1 MWKGWA
7 EYKHQISSVFNIVCF
22 AIDICWTILCKT
34 FLETNE
40 KRMTLSGSPW
50 PKWGDG
56 NYTWLM
62 LKPSSRGAF
71 ITLCEAVNCFSS
83 LSMLCPFVPGPCH
96 PPPPQ
101 GESWYC
107 LSLKSLV
114 LRTTESLLMTLSSVW
129 IKKSPGRGDVL
140 VPAPF
145 RSSGVMQQERRCRQF
160 GSCTGNKLECLFKH
174 SWWKGLRFWGA
185 KWCSVVKFYSVE
197 SKMWVLRE
205 AKEHISQNCRG
216 QMCSLCGKYSH
227 EHTSSAWLSW
237 DGWSRLKPEY
247 ESSSVQC
254 EFVCL

>member
-1 MWKGWA
+1 MRKGWPCQEA
-7 EYKHQISSVFNIVCF
+7 RDLSEVMGIIHGWCSSHHPEVHLLLS
-22 AIDICWTILCKT
+22 ARLWTAFPHYQCCVL
-34 FLETNE
+34 
-40 KRMTLSGSPW
+40 LS
-50 PKWGDG
+50 
-56 NYTWLM
+56 L
-62 LKPSSRGAF
+62 
-71 ITLCEAVNCFSS
+71 
-83 LSMLCPFVPGPCH
+83 VPVI